1 MEDAT
6 TYYHTRKAA
15 RKIQFE
21 KGEFMIMTLA
31 KGNNKHNG
39 QKDKNLKRS
48 YSFPAVFDYDQDG
61 ISVSFPDL
69 PGVFTC
75 GDDEE
80 EAYRNA
86 KEALGLHLF
95 GMEQDGDIIP
105 SPSKVVQL
113 SLDPNQAPLIVN
125 VFMPSIRDRVQ
136 RATLKKTLT
145 IPKWINDLAEENKI
159 NFSQVLQEALKE
171 RLDIKDP
178 HEDNN
183 LF

>member
-1 MEDAT
+1 
-6 TYYHTRKAA
+6 
-15 RKIQFE
+15 
-21 KGEFMIMTLA
+21 MIMSRATGKHGHGGQRD
-31 KGNNKHNG
+31 KG
-39 QKDKNLKRS
+39 LKRS
-48 YSFPAVFDYDQDG
+48 YSFPAVFDYDDDG

-69 PGVFTC
+69 EGVFTC
-75 GDDEE
+75 GEDEE
-80 EAYRNA
+80 EAYSSA

-95 GMEQDGDIIP
+95 GMEEDGDHIP
-105 SPSKVVQL
+105 EPSKVIQL
-113 SLDPNQAPLIVN
+113 SLEPNQAAVIVN
-125 VFMPSIRDRVQ
+125 VFMPLIRDRVQ

-145 IPKWINDLAEENKI
+145 IPKWINDLAEEHKI